1 MKIRIFRHS
10 VVQDVAPVSKPTPVA
25 PARRHATPRPP
36 VRMYSLQLPPGFTN
50 DRR

>member
-1 MKIRIFRHS
+1 MKIRVFRHR

-25 PARRHATPRPP
+25 PARRHATPGQPA
-36 VRMYSLQLPPGFTN
+36 RMYSLQLPPGFSN